1 MYFIFTLQCMCAVLC
16 SVAQLCLT
24 LCDLMD
30 CSPPGS
36 SVHGLESV
44 AYPYSKGTSLPWN
57 RTGISC
63 IVDSWPAEL
72 PGKPA
77 CVLCASKSL
86 PLCLTL
92 CNTTT
97 RWAHQMLSPWD
108 SPGKNSGV
116 DFYVFLQRISLTQG
130 LNLCL
135 FCLLHWHSGSLLLVP
150 PGFQNLIKARQF
162 PQRHW
167 GFPGGSDSKESAC
180 NAGNWV
186 QFIGWEDPLEK
197 EMAPHSIILAWRI
210 PWTEKYG
217 RLQSV
222 HGVPK
227 SQAWLSN

>member
-1 MYFIFTLQCMCAVLC
+1 MYFIFTLQWMCAVLC
-16 SVAQLCLT
+16 SVARLCST

-44 AYPYSKGTSLPWN
+44 AYPYSKGDSLPRN

-63 IVDSWPAEL
+63 IADSWPAEL
-72 PGKPA
+72 PGKA
-77 CVLCASKSL
+77 TCVLCASKSL

-92 CNTTT
+92 CNT
-97 RWAHQMLSPWD
+97 MDCSP
-108 SPGKNSGV
+108 PGAQSMGFSRQEFWSG
-116 DFYVFLQRISLTQG
+116 FLCLLQRICLTQG

-186 QFIGWEDPLEK
+186 QFTGWEDPLEK